1 MGEGMPKRVVVF
13 IDYQNAYRGAR
24 SAFHN
29 HTVDPHYFGQ
39 FDPVLLAEHLA
50 GDAREARVLQEVR
63 IYRGL
68 PSSSRDPKGYG
79 ASRRQI
85 SAWEKDPR
93 VTVLS
98 RPIRYPDGW
107 RPGSHVEAESPQE
120 KGIDVALA
128 LDFAIL
134 GHENRY
140 DVGMMFS
147 ADTDLKPALEYIA
160 DKRRAW
166 GHPVPEVAAWSS
178 TQKHSQ
184 RLSLSGADRKVY
196 CHWVDET
203 TYERVRDNT
212 NYTLAR

>member
-1 MGEGMPKRVVVF
+1 MPKRVIVF

-24 SAFHN
+24 AAFHN

-39 FDPVLLAEHLA
+39 FHPVLLAQHLA
-50 GDAREARVLQEVR
+50 EDAREARTLQEVR

-68 PSSSRDPKGYG
+68 PSSSRDSKSYG
-79 ASRRQI
+79 AARRQI
-85 SAWEKDPR
+85 SAWERDPR

-107 RPGSHVEAESPQE
+107 PGSHAEGERPQE

-128 LDFAIL
+128 LDFAIM
-134 GHENRY
+134 GHEERY
-140 DVGMMFS
+140 DVGLMFS

-166 GHPVPEVAAWSS
+166 GHPIPEVAAWSS

-184 RLSLSGADRKVY
+184 RLSLKGADRNVY
-196 CHWVDET
+196 CHWVDQT

-212 NYTLAR
+212 NYALAR